1 MYIRDKKNQDP
12 VNWGAQMKMLA
23 KKKILHLD
31 ILAHLRLHVQ
41 QWNNRYRILRRAQ
54 QEELP

>member
-31 ILAHLRLHVQ
+31 ILAHLRLQ
-41 QWNNRYRILRRAQ
+41 QWNNLYRILRRAQ

>member
-23 KKKILHLD
+23 KKIILHLD
-31 ILAHLRLHVQ
+31 ILAHLRLQ
-41 QWNNRYRILRRAQ
+41 QWNNLYRILRRAQ